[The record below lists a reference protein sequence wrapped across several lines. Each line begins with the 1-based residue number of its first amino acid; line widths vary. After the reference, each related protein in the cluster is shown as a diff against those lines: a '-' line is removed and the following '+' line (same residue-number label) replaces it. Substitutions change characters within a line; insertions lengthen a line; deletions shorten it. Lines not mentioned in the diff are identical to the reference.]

1 MTINKEEWLIAIQS
15 RIGVDYFKTMSEAS
29 IEELHYVFSREAL
42 GLLKNNWTAT
52 RQTWEK
58 KRVKM
63 AYYFSA
69 EFLMGRWLSNA
80 LINLGVY
87 DQATAAAEH
96 MGININQLEEAEA
109 DAGLGNGGLG
119 RLAACFLDSLATGDY
134 PAMGYG
140 IRYRYGMFEQKI
152 INGAQVEQPDNWLRH
167 GDVAS
172 IKRPDEAVDVRFWG
186 RVSIVKDER
195 GNSHFVQSDYET
207 IRAVP
212 YDLPVP
218 GFGTKTVI
226 TLRLW
231 QAESPDGF
239 DLELFQA
246 GEYTRAIERQN
257 KAEDISRVLYP
268 NDIGINGK
276 QLRLRQQY
284 FFVSAGVQD
293 LLRRFK
299 HIYGND
305 FSKLP
310 EAVALQLNDTHPV
323 IAIPELMRILMDEE
337 QLDWE
342 TAWGITIRTC
352 AYTNHTLLAEALEKW
367 PIEVFAPLLP
377 RHYQIIEEINR
388 RFQQYL
394 HQVYPNDWQKCKEM
408 EIISD
413 GMIKM
418 AWLAI
423 VGSHSVNGVAQLH
436 TELLINKELK
446 NWSTLFTDKFNNK
459 TNGVTQRRWL
469 LKANPK
475 LAAFITKHIGDKWIT
490 DLMELKKLEPL
501 VNDQSALDEL
511 MQIKKSAKQVLISYI
526 SEHNH
531 VNILED
537 SIFDVQV
544 KRLHEYKRQLLDA
557 LYIVYLYQ
565 KIKENPSF
573 DMHPRTFIFGAK
585 AASGYQQ
592 AKLIIRFINAIAE
605 VINHDP
611 QVNTKIKVIFLE
623 NYRVSLAEKIFPASD
638 VSEQIST
645 AGYEASGTGN
655 MKFMMNGAI
664 TIGTM
669 DGANVEI
676 AEIVGHENAVI
687 FGLTAQ
693 EVSDMKG
700 NYNPQNIISRDAEL
714 AKVLTAFH
722 DPLFTG
728 ADSHLFQPLHDGLI
742 HGIHGD
748 SPDKYFVL
756 KDFRAY
762 VDAQKR
768 IDTLYRDKNQW
779 AKMSLINIARSGKF
793 SSDRTIKEYADDIWN
808 IKPCPIL

>member
-1 MTINKEEWLIAIQS
+1 MTINKEEWLLAIQN

-52 RQTWEK
+52 RQTWEQK
-58 KRVKM
+58 KVKM
-63 AYYFSA
+63 VYYFSA

-87 DQATAAAEH
+87 DQATAAAKH

-152 INGAQVEQPDNWLRH
+152 INGAQTEQPDNWLRH

-172 IKRPDEAVDVRFWG
+172 IKRPDEAVEVRFWG
-186 RVSIVKDER
+186 HVSIMKDDK
-195 GNSHFVQSDYET
+195 GHNNFVLNDYET
-207 IRAVP
+207 VRAVP

-218 GFGTKTVI
+218 GYNTKTVI

-231 QAESPDGF
+231 QAESPNGF

-310 EAVALQLNDTHPV
+310 DAVALQLNDTHPV

-337 QLDWE
+337 NLDWE

-394 HQVYPNDWQKCKEM
+394 HQIYPNDWQKCRDM
-408 EIISD
+408 EIIND

-436 TELLINKELK
+436 TDLLINKELK

-475 LAAFITKHIGDKWIT
+475 LATFITKHIGDKWIT
-490 DLMELKKLEPL
+490 NLMELKKLEPL
-501 VNDQSALDEL
+501 VKDQSALDEL
-511 MQIKKSAKQVLISYI
+511 MQIKKSAKQVLINYI

-531 VNILED
+531 INVLED

-544 KRLHEYKRQLLDA
+544 KRLHEYKRQLLNA

-565 KIKENPSF
+565 KIKENPNF

-611 QVNTKIKVIFLE
+611 QVNAKIKVIFLE

-664 TIGTM
+664 TLGTL

-676 AEIVGHENAVI
+676 MEIVGHENSVI

-693 EVSDMKG
+693 EVNDMKG
-700 NYNPQNIISRDAEL
+700 IYNPQNVVARDAEL

-722 DPLFTG
+722 DPLFTTTDPY
-728 ADSHLFQPLHDGLI
+728 AFQPLYDGLM

-748 SPDKYFVL
+748 SPDKYFL
-756 KDFRAY
+756 LQDFRSY

-768 IDTLYRDKNQW
+768 IDTLYRDKNNW
-779 AKMSLINIARSGKF
+779 LKMALINIARSGKF
-793 SSDRTIKEYADDIWN
+793 SSDRTIKEYADGIWN
-808 IKPCPIL
+808 IKPCPIP